1 MFTLVS
7 WSPSLPNPLRCL
19 RIRTWPVCLQ
29 SWHVM
34 RPPRLAGGQCGGGPF
49 KSLYP
54 SNMVGHCSSQ
64 IWWDW
69 GQPCR
74 IYYSNIRS
82 GCRQTSRTRSVSV
95 NFCQKKS
102 SSFEGPTKSCQTS
115 LDSESNHLDLD
126 LTSANLSITSHLG
139 VGGVRTASG
148 SKVVGWIFPVS
159 VGHSSLMVAISQP
172 WERFHGFAVSSLDLA
187 AKGVQ
192 GVS

>member
-49 KSLYP
+49 KFLYP

-82 GCRQTSRTRSVSV
+82 GCPHKKLSDIPRFRIESFGSRL
-95 NFCQKKS
+95 N
-102 SSFEGPTKSCQTS
+102 
-115 LDSESNHLDLD
+115 
-126 LTSANLSITSHLG
+126 
-139 VGGVRTASG
+139 
-148 SKVVGWIFPVS
+148 
-159 VGHSSLMVAISQP
+159 ISQP
-172 WERFHGFAVSSLDLA
+172 IHHFPPGCRRCSHCLGFQGGWVDFLHFRWSFITSTWERFHGFAVNLLDLA

-192 GVS
+192 EVS

>member
-1 MFTLVS
+1 
-7 WSPSLPNPLRCL
+7 
-19 RIRTWPVCLQ
+19 
-29 SWHVM
+29 M

-69 GQPCR
+69 EQPCR

-148 SKVVGWIFPVS
+148 SKVVGWIFS
-159 VGHSSLMVAISQP
+159 IFGWSFITST
-172 WERFHGFAVSSLDLA
+172 WERFHGFAVNLLDLA

-192 GVS
+192 EVS